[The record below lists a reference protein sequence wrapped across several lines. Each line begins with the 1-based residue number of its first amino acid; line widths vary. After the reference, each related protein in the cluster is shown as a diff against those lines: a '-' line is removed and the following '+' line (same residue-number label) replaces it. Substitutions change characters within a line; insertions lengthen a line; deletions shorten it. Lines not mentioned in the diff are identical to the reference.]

1 MDITVILC
9 TYNRCESLARALD
22 SVAAQILPES
32 IEWEVLVTDNN
43 SNDQTRDVVKDRC
56 HRYPGHFRYL
66 FESQQGK
73 SHALNAGI
81 REARGDILAFTDDD
95 VTVEPTWLHDLTAA
109 LHTGEWGGAGGRT
122 LPERT
127 FLPPRWLS
135 LEGRYALGPLAAFDR
150 GLVAGELTEPP
161 VGNNMAFR

>member
-95 VTVEPTWLHDLTAA
+95 VTVEPTWLRTLTSP
-109 LHTGEWGGAGGRT
+109 LQKSEWAGSGGRIQ
-122 LPERT
+122 LDRA
-127 FLPPRWLS
+127 LSPPRWLALDGPYS
-135 LEGRYALGPLAAFDR
+135 LGGV
-150 GLVAGELTEPP
+150 LVL
-161 VGNNMAFR
+161 